1 MLKWRIIFLAYCCL
15 VIYLSSLSPK
25 DLPDQVLSIPDTV
38 LHFIE
43 YSIMGV
49 LGWAAFGGGGGFP
62 WALFAFCCC
71 FGIGDECWQ
80 DWLGRSRTADVWD
93 AATDA
98 AGAFCGLLISM
109 VFWRR

>member
-25 DLPDQVLSIPDTV
+25 ELPDQALDVPDSV
-38 LHFIE
+38 LHLIE
-43 YSIMGV
+43 YSIMGI
-49 LGWAAFGGGGGFP
+49 LAWAAFGGGSGFP

-71 FGIGDECWQ
+71 FGIADECWQ

-93 AATDA
+93 VAVDSV
-98 AGAFCGLLISM
+98 GAFCGLLISM